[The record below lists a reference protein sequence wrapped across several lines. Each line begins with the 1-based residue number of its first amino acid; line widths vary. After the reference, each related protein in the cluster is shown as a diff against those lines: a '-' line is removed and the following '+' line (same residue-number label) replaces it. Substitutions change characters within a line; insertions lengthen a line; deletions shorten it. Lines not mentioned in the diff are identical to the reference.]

1 MDNHQSQQTQQVSVK
16 VADPSAIGLFGLA
29 MVTLVASSQKLGI
42 TSELAYI
49 LPVAIFL
56 GGLAQLYASVSDSK
70 LNNTFG
76 STAFGAY
83 GFFWLVVGSCW
94 LIKYGV
100 FGTVLQTAMDPKQL
114 GFVYFGYLIFTLF
127 MTYGAAGTHKVLF
140 TIFVLIDFLFLG
152 LSMDSFHILPE
163 IGHPLAAYS
172 EALISLFS
180 FYGAGASVLNVH
192 YGKIVL
198 PVGKALITRG
208 V

>member
-1 MDNHQSQQTQQVSVK
+1 METQQMKQSETVVTK

-42 TSELAYI
+42 TSEVSYV

-56 GGLAQLYASVSDSK
+56 GGLAQLYASFSDSK

-83 GFFWLVVGSCW
+83 GFFWLVVASDW

-100 FGTVLQTAMDPKQL
+100 FGNEMKDAIDMKQM
-114 GFVYFGYLIFTLF
+114 GFLYLGYLIFTLF

-140 TIFVLIDFLFLG
+140 AIFVLIDVLFLG
-152 LSMDSFHILPE
+152 LSMSSFNILPE
-163 IGHPLAAYS
+163 FGHTLAAYA
-172 EALISLFS
+172 ELLIAILS
-180 FYGAGASVLNVH
+180 FYGSGASVLNIH
-192 YGKIVL
+192 YNRTVL
-198 PVGKALITRG
+198 PVGAALIKRG
-208 V
+208 

>member
-1 MDNHQSQQTQQVSVK
+1 MEKQVVEVK

-42 TSELAYI
+42 TSEVSYV

-56 GGLAQLYASVSDSK
+56 GGLAQLYASFSDSK

-83 GFFWLVVGSCW
+83 GFFWLVVASDW

-100 FGTVLQTAMDPKQL
+100 FGKEMKDAIDMKQM
-114 GFVYFGYLIFTLF
+114 GFLYVGYLIFTLF

-140 TIFVLIDFLFLG
+140 SIFVLIDFLFLG
-152 LSMDSFHILPE
+152 LSMSSFEILPE
-163 IGHPLAAYS
+163 FSHTLAAYS
-172 EALISLFS
+172 ELLIALFS
-180 FYGAGASVLNVH
+180 FYGSGAAVLNAH
-192 YGKIVL
+192 YNKVVL
-198 PVGKALITRG
+198 PVGKAIIQRG
-208 V
+208 